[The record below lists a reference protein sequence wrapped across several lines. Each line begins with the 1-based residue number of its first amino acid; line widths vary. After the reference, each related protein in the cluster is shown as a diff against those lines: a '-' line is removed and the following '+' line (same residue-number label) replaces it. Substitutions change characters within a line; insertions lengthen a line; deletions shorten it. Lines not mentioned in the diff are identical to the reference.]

1 MTLLYAYNFDEA
13 SGAVVDYSGNG
24 LNVTLTG
31 SLVRTASAGGHSGT
45 GSDKGLSQSTA
56 AADSAG
62 PTITGLQTAQF
73 TVMAWV
79 KRSSNSVDGWFAE
92 LKASGS
98 GDRGILF
105 SSGAVQSRVRNAA
118 GSVQFVSTTQPTAGT
133 WYHVAGSYSTVDG
146 KIHLYINGTEVG
158 TGTVLSAPLKSTS
171 TGSHLMDTL
180 GSETV
185 IDDLRYYDTALDAAT
200 ITTLMGQPVD
210 AGGTTGTVAVA
221 QANQTSTASG
231 QLGYTGTSARTQAA
245 NTSTATGTVVNPV
258 TGTSAA
264 SQAAQTASAS
274 GTFTAGGAITG
285 SAAVT
290 QANHTGSATGQL
302 GYSGTSARTQ
312 ASQSST
318 ASGKLGYG
326 GTVAR
331 TQANNTA
338 AASGTVSSPVTGVVA
353 ATQANQVASI
363 TGYFAGL
370 VAFGTASAA
379 VGQASTA
386 ATAVGQASAA
396 STATAGSATA
406 SSGSMAVP
414 TATGG

>member
-1 MTLLYAYNFDEA
+1 MALLYAYNFDEA
-13 SGAVVDYSGNG
+13 SGNILDQSGNG
-24 LNVTLTG
+24 RDTVFGG
-31 SLVRTASAGGHSGT
+31 SLSRSASGHTS
-45 GSDKGLSQSTA
+45 KGLTQTSA
-56 AADSAG
+56 AAESAG
-62 PTITGLQTAQF
+62 PSLTGLQTAQF
-73 TVMAWV
+73 TMMFWFF
-79 KRSSNSVDGWFAE
+79 RTSNSQVGWVGQ
-92 LKASGS
+92 LKDAGS
-98 GDRGILF
+98 GDRGFLF
-105 SSGAVQSRVRNAA
+105 ISGNVRGRARNSGGTAGEVIAAEPSINNWHHGAV
-118 GSVQFVSTTQPTAGT
+118 TYDGT
-133 WYHVAGSYSTVDG
+133 KVHLFLDG
-146 KIHLYINGTEVG
+146 VESG
-158 TGTVLSAPLKSTS
+158 TGSTLAAPLKTTSTS
-171 TGSHLMDTL
+171 SHLLDTL
-180 GSETV
+180 GAETI
-185 IDDLRYYDTALDAAT
+185 IDDLRYYDAALDAAT
-200 ITTLMGQPVD
+200 ITTLMGQPVT
-210 AGGTTGTVAVA
+210 AGGTTGTVAIT

-258 TGTSAA
+258 TGTAAA
-264 SQAAQTASAS
+264 SQAAQTASAA

-290 QANHTGSATGQL
+290 QANQTSAATGQL

-386 ATAVGQASAA
+386 ATADGQASTAA
-396 STATAGSATA
+396 AATAGSATA

>member
-1 MTLLYAYNFDEA
+1 MALLYAYNFDEA

-158 TGTVLSAPLKSTS
+158 TGTTLSAPLKSTS
-171 TGSHLMDTL
+171 TGSHLLDTL

-210 AGGTTGTVAVA
+210 AGGTTGTVAVT

-231 QLGYTGTSARTQAA
+231 QLGYTGSAAANQAA
-245 NTSTATGTVVNPV
+245 NTATAAGKL
-258 TGTSAA
+258 GYSGSAA
-264 SQAAQTASAS
+264 ANQASQTAAAS
-274 GTFTAGGAITG
+274 GTFTAGGVFAG
-285 SAAVT
+285 AVAVT
-290 QANHTGSATGQL
+290 QAGQTSSASGQL
-302 GYSGTSARTQ
+302 GYS
-312 ASQSST
+312 
-318 ASGKLGYG
+318 

-331 TQANNTA
+331 TQANNTS
-338 AASGTVSSPVTGVVA
+338 AASGTVANPVTGTA
-353 ATQANQVASI
+353 SALQANQTASI
-363 TGYFAGL
+363 VGQFAAL

-379 VGQASTA
+379 VGQSPAASA
-386 ATAVGQASAA
+386 VVGQASTSSA
-396 STATAGSATA
+396 TTAGSATA
-406 SSGSMAVP
+406 SSGAMTVP